1 MKLDWGII
9 DHEKKGNDHRR
20 IMLLGFTACVSLSYV
35 THLKRN
41 GSIDMVILGILIG
54 LLIAHFWGNFKS
66 ARR

>member
-9 DHEKKGNDHRR
+9 GHEKKGNVHRW

-41 GSIDMVILGILIG
+41 GSIDMVILGIIIG
-54 LLIAHFWGNFKS
+54 LIIAQFWGNFKN